1 MKTGTIFI
9 NLENNKTSDSQRP
22 MLNIED
28 KMNLKRGDTYVAL
41 SNLSIFCT

>member
-1 MKTGTIFI
+1 MKMGTISI
-9 NLENNKTSDSQRP
+9 NSENNKTSDSQRP
-22 MLNIED
+22 LHNIED